1 MAKRKVYAIVKGQ
14 TPGLYDEWFGAA
26 GAEAQ
31 IKGFPGAVYKSFA
44 TLAEAQTWYTDRT
57 GQQPERY
64 GRLASQPVEQEPVK
78 LSIDPA
84 AALKAGK
91 VVIFTDGA
99 CEGNPG
105 PGGYGA
111 VLLHGQDR
119 KELSNGFARTTNNRM
134 ELLAAIVALKQLTE
148 RHSVVL
154 YSDSAYVVNGI
165 QKGWAHKWRKNNWQ
179 RMEKGSTQPVK
190 NTDLWQQLL
199 ALSEKHDVEF
209 VRIPGHAGIPENERC
224 DRLAV
229 AASRRDRLLVD
240 RGFEEG

>member
-14 TPGLYDEWFGAA
+14 TPGLYDEWFGTE
-26 GAEAQ
+26 GAETQ

-44 TLAEAQTWYTDRT
+44 TLVEAQTWYTERT

-64 GRLASQPVEQEPVK
+64 GRLASQPVEQEAVK

-91 VVIFTDGA
+91 TVIFTDGA

-105 PGGYGA
+105 PGGYGV
-111 VLLHGQDR
+111 VLLRQDR

-148 RHSVVL
+148 RTPVVL
-154 YSDSAYVVNGI
+154 YSDSSYVVNGI
-165 QKGWAHKWRKNNWQ
+165 QKGWALKWRKNGWQ
-179 RMEKGSTQPVK
+179 RTEKGNTQPVK
-190 NTDLWQQLL
+190 NADLWQQLL
-199 ALSEKHDVEF
+199 ALSEQHDVEF
-209 VRIPGHAGIPENERC
+209 VRVPGHAGVPENERC

-229 AASRRDRLLVD
+229 AASRRSTLMVD